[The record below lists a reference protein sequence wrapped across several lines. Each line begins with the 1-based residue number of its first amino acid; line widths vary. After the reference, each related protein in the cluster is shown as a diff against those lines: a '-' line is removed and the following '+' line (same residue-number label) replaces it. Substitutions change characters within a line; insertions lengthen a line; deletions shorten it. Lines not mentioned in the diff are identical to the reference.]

1 MNIVYIWRID
11 NRADLKLKFKKL
23 TLREVDYMR
32 QLSVDDDESYVDS
45 IIAGVLGLDARDI
58 HGELGYQSIPQ
69 WDSLRHVSLMLALE
83 EAFAVQIEPDHIP
96 ILQDVSTIR
105 EFFNG
110 HKRRNKVQRA
120 TQEASSKNNPTLNR
134 GLTNLLF
141 DNTHISRVDGGNGI
155 LEYRGYSIHDL
166 VSEVSFEETTY
177 LLLHGEL
184 PRPPELSEFRSRLEE
199 ARVVPAFV
207 LDLMRELRH
216 AHPTEALRTGVS
228 ALAMFNS
235 DGEEDLWRPG
245 VRLIAQVP
253 VLIGAH
259 QAARR
264 EREFV
269 LPSPNL
275 PFAEHFLHLLLG
287 TPPRTSE
294 VRLMERGLILHGDL
308 AANPS
313 AFAARIAISCNA
325 GMHAAI
331 TAAIAAFAG
340 PLHGGAAEQVLK
352 MIDAIGEPEN
362 AEKYVAQCRALNQ
375 PVMGFGHRVFRVEDP
390 RVRHFRELAFSISR
404 ERGDMRGYD
413 IIQALVDA
421 TRPYARY
428 GVHANVDLY
437 AGIIYRMLGL
447 PDDLT
452 VSIFVAG
459 RMAGWVA
466 QALEQRDSNIL
477 IYPLMNYIGAT
488 ERTFPPRT
496 EALQDPA
503 A

>member
-1 MNIVYIWRID
+1 MAYPSIDDNEGYI
-11 NRADLKLKFKKL
+11 
-23 TLREVDYMR
+23 
-32 QLSVDDDESYVDS
+32 DS
-45 IIAGVLGLDARDI
+45 IIAGVLGIDSKDI
-58 HGELGYQSIPQ
+58 HDKLGYQSVPQ

-83 EAFAVQIEPDHIP
+83 EAFAVEIEPDQIP
-96 ILQDVSTIR
+96 VLQDVSTIR
-105 EFFNG
+105 EFFSP
-110 HKRRNKVQRA
+110 NKIRYKLQINN
-120 TQEASSKNNPTLNR
+120 QEPTSKINPTHLLHR

-141 DNTHISRVDGGNGI
+141 DNTHISRVDGENGI

-166 VSEVSFEETTY
+166 VSRSSFEETTY
-177 LLLHGEL
+177 LLLYGEL
-184 PRPPELSEFRSRLEE
+184 PRPAELREFTTRLED
-199 ARVVPAFV
+199 ARAVPAFI
-207 LDLMRELRH
+207 LNLMRELRH

-228 ALAMFNS
+228 VLATFNS
-235 DGEEDLWRPG
+235 DGADNLWHSG

-259 QAARR
+259 QAARQG
-264 EREFV
+264 REFV

-294 VRLMERGLILHGDL
+294 IRLMERGLILHGDL

-352 MIDAIGEPEN
+352 MIDTIGEPEN
-362 AEKYVAQCRALNQ
+362 AEKYVAERRALNQ

-390 RVRHFRELAFSISR
+390 RARHFRDLAFNISR
-404 ERGDMRGYD
+404 ERGDMREYNV
-413 IIQALVDA
+413 IQALVDA

-437 AGIIYRMLGL
+437 AGVIYRRLGL

-452 VSIFVAG
+452 VSIFIAG
-459 RMAGWVA
+459 RMVGWAA
-466 QALEQRDSNIL
+466 QALEQRESNIL

-496 EALQDPA
+496 KLLQDPA

>member
-1 MNIVYIWRID
+1 
-11 NRADLKLKFKKL
+11 
-23 TLREVDYMR
+23 MR
-32 QLSVDDDESYVDS
+32 RLSVDSDESYVDS
-45 IIAGVLGLDARDI
+45 IIAGALGIDARDI
-58 HGELGYQSIPQ
+58 HAELGYQSIPQ

-83 EAFAVQIEPDHIP
+83 EAFAVQIEPDQIP
-96 ILQDVSTIR
+96 VLQDVSAIR
-105 EFFNG
+105 EFFSG
-110 HKRRNKVQRA
+110 HKIRHKIQRA
-120 TQEASSKNNPTLNR
+120 TQEASSKTNPTLNR

-141 DNTHISRVDGGNGI
+141 DNTHISRVDGENGV
-155 LEYRGYSIHDL
+155 LEYRGYSINDL
-166 VSEVSFEETTY
+166 VSRSSFEETTY
-177 LLLHGEL
+177 LLLYGDLPKPAEL
-184 PRPPELSEFRSRLEE
+184 REFTSCLEE
-199 ARVVPAFV
+199 ARAVPAFI
-207 LDLMRELRH
+207 LNLMRELMH

-235 DGEEDLWRPG
+235 EAEEDLRRLG

-259 QAARR
+259 QAARQG
-264 EREFV
+264 REFM
-269 LPSPNL
+269 LPSPDM
-275 PFAEHFLHLLLG
+275 PFAEYFLHLLLG
-287 TPPRTSE
+287 AQPSASE
-294 VRLMERGLILHGDL
+294 VRLIECGLILHGDL

-313 AFAARIAISCNA
+313 AFAARVAISCNA

-352 MIDAIGEPEN
+352 MIDTIGKPEN
-362 AEKYVAQCRALNQ
+362 AEKYVTERRALNQ

-404 ERGDMRGYD
+404 ERGDMRGYN

-437 AGIIYRMLGL
+437 AGVIYRMLGL

-496 EALQDPA
+496 QGMQDPA

>member
-1 MNIVYIWRID
+1 MGQ
-11 NRADLKLKFKKL
+11 LKI
-23 TLREVDYMR
+23 
-32 QLSVDDDESYVDS
+32 DDDERYFDS
-45 IIAGVLGLDARDI
+45 IIADVLGINVKDI
-58 HGELGYQSIPQ
+58 HDHLGYQSIPE

-83 EAFAVQIEPDHIP
+83 EAFGVQIEPDLIP
-96 ILQDVSTIR
+96 VLQDVQKIR
-105 EFFNG
+105 EFFHQHNSKPKT
-110 HKRRNKVQRA
+110 HELVLAHQAPELKV
-120 TQEASSKNNPTLNR
+120 SSTSSLHR
-134 GLTNLLF
+134 GLSNLLV
-141 DNTHISRVDGGNGI
+141 DNTHISRVDGEKGI

-166 VSEVSFEETTY
+166 VSQSSFEETTY

-184 PRPPELSEFRSRLEE
+184 PKPAELSAFTSLIEE
-199 ARVVPAFV
+199 ARAVPPFV
-207 LDLMRELRH
+207 LNLMRELGH
-216 AHPTEALRTGVS
+216 AHATEALRTGVS

-235 DGEEDLWRPG
+235 NGEDELWRSG
-245 VRLIAQVP
+245 VSLIAQVP
-253 VLIGAH
+253 ILIGAY
-259 QAARR
+259 QAARQGR
-264 EREFV
+264 ELV
-269 LPSPNL
+269 LPPTHL
-275 PFAEHFLHLLLG
+275 PFAEHLLYLLLG
-287 TPPRTSE
+287 KRPSASE
-294 VRLMERGLILHGDL
+294 IRLMDRDLILHADL

-325 GMHAAI
+325 GMYAAI

-340 PLHGGAAEQVLK
+340 PLHGGAAEHVLK
-352 MIDAIGEPEN
+352 MVDTVGVPEN
-362 AEKYVAQCRALNQ
+362 AESYVAERRALNQ

-390 RVRHFRELAFSISR
+390 RVRHFRDLALRISR
-404 ERGDMRGYD
+404 ERGDMRHYN

-437 AGIIYRMLGL
+437 AGVIYRMLGL

-452 VSIFVAG
+452 VPIFVAG

-488 ERTFPPRT
+488 ERTCPPRT
-496 EALQDPA
+496 KALQDPA